1 MPRSPSELRVSGLRG
16 PRSRAGGEVLVA
28 SFTVSLDNADGEGFV
43 PDAAVFLAATAWGRV
58 RRRRKRRGRV
68 AWVRGSSGAA
78 CGEPRSPS
86 FGSPGVL
93 GAVLVV
99 RFWWLA
105 ARFLCR
111 QSRWRGVCAVP
122 QSLCRMLP
130 CFWLLPRRDV
140 RGLSGSLG
148 LRSIGWTAPYST
160 SARKKTFIYKYSRVS
175 ARKFLIYMFAR
186 QARRT
191 YLNSTR
197 ALARGN
203 FSIYMFARQRDETF
217 EFICSR
223 VSAKEFFISIRAS
236 ARGIF

>member
-105 ARFLCR
+105 ARFLSTKPMARGLCR
-111 QSRWRGVCAVP
+111 AT
-122 QSLCRMLP
+122 SLFRMLP

-191 YLNSTR
+191 YLIST
-197 ALARGN
+197 LAR
-203 FSIYMFARQRDETF
+203 
-217 EFICSR
+217 
-223 VSAKEFFISIRAS
+223 
-236 ARGIF
+236 

>member
-1 MPRSPSELRVSGLRG
+1 MTCAASAMAVRSCRLGSGGRGEACGVPRSPSELRVSGLRG

-148 LRSIGWTAPYST
+148 FRANT
-160 SARKKTFIYKYSRVS
+160 KYFVGR
-175 ARKFLIYMFAR
+175 
-186 QARRT
+186 
-191 YLNSTR
+191 
-197 ALARGN
+197 
-203 FSIYMFARQRDETF
+203 
-217 EFICSR
+217 
-223 VSAKEFFISIRAS
+223 
-236 ARGIF
+236 